1 MTIFNQI
8 KGESLANSSIFQ
20 GTILYAITFMLLA
33 WFAEHAL
40 RLAVQR
46 LLAHDKRNYV
56 DRVAVKFR
64 AVCSFYSPAG

>member
-33 WFAEHAL
+33 
-40 RLAVQR
+40 
-46 LLAHDKRNYV
+46 
-56 DRVAVKFR
+56 
-64 AVCSFYSPAG
+64 